1 MTQSRISTAGRA
13 IRQHAFILIGV
24 VGLLWFLESADYLIW
39 RGNLDWYGIF
49 PRTRLG
55 LRNIVI
61 APFLHVGFSHLL
73 ANTLPFLILGW
84 FVLLRSTRDF
94 LSVFFTAA
102 VVSGLGIWIFG
113 TTNSVH
119 IGMSGVIFGFLG
131 FLMMR
136 GALERSLASIALAA
150 AALFLYGGM
159 LWGIL
164 PGQPGISWLG
174 HLFGFIGG
182 GLAAY
187 LLIDRSEQPAAN

>member
-164 PGQPGISWLG
+164 PGSQGSPGWAISSASSVEAWLPT
-174 HLFGFIGG
+174 F
-182 GLAAY
+182 
-187 LLIDRSEQPAAN
+187 